1 VFNDESQDNIA
12 KHLSCDELLHYK
24 FIIQFAGEKN
34 FKIGEDLPKLQ
45 VKWLIMSHA
54 PFALDFCP
62 QRCRTRQIRKIT
74 CVRQIET
81 VTDCCY
87 VNRQINVSLLP
98 KNIKLL

>member
-24 FIIQFAGEKN
+24 FIIQFAGEKI

-74 CVRQIET
+74 CV
-81 VTDCCY
+81 
-87 VNRQINVSLLP
+87 
-98 KNIKLL
+98 